1 MFYIFSF
8 CKVVKLY
15 YFILISIFIST
26 TFTNRNSV
34 VSYKGLTSLS
44 LSRRRFVFTPTSWST
59 YNSCGA
65 NRKKPRERVEKSI
78 KPLVRKIM
86 SVCTGSTL
94 KLGVLLLACLK
105 AI

>member
-1 MFYIFSF
+1 MLCILSF

-26 TFTNRNSV
+26 TFTTTNSV

-94 KLGVLLLACLK
+94 KLGVLL
-105 AI
+105 